1 MAFMDDDGLRYL
13 WSKIKGLFNRGITA
27 LSVNGKVINYTKGD
41 GTTGS
46 ITTQDTTYGVVSKTA
61 NGLAPKL
68 PDETETTK
76 YLRQD
81 GTWTIPPDTKYSAAT
96 TSANGLMSSTDKVR
110 VDNLYKRIAGYAV
123 TAGTT
128 SAYTASITGVT
139 LTAGTMIA
147 LRFNAAN
154 AANATLNVNSLG
166 AKPIYYKGAAIT
178 AGRAPKNAVML
189 LVYDTG
195 QVADG
200 AWHLVYSYDSNTTY
214 SAMTGATETAAG
226 KAGLVPAP
234 PAGYEK
240 RFLMGSGEWGFVTP
254 KISVSYADDGTTS
267 ITLTGEDGM
276 TRIAQETVSDTSAGP
291 MTVAERS
298 KLKGFQAASNYALKS
313 DIAGMYKYKGSVT
326 DASKLPTTGQTAGDV
341 YNIEAA
347 SAYGG
352 AGMNV
357 AWNGSAW
364 DPLGE
369 IFTITAITNAEI
381 DAICV

>member
-13 WSKIKGLFNRGITA
+13 WSKIKGLFNRGITS
-27 LSVNGKVINYTKGD
+27 LSVNGKVITYTKGN

-46 ITTQDTTYGVVSKTA
+46 ITTQDTNTTYAVVSKMA

-68 PDETETTK
+68 PDETATTK

-81 GTWTIPPDTKYSAAT
+81 GTWAVPPNT
-96 TSANGLMSSTDKVR
+96 
-110 VDNLYKRIAGYAV
+110 
-123 TAGTT
+123 
-128 SAYTASITGVT
+128 
-139 LTAGTMIA
+139 
-147 LRFNAAN
+147 
-154 AANATLNVNSLG
+154 
-166 AKPIYYKGAAIT
+166 
-178 AGRAPKNAVML
+178 
-189 LVYDTG
+189 
-195 QVADG
+195 
-200 AWHLVYSYDSNTTY
+200 VYSVMS
-214 SAMTGATETAAG
+214 GATETAAG

-234 PAGYEK
+234 AVGSEK
-240 RFLMGSGEWGFVTP
+240 RFLMGSGEWSLVTP
-254 KISVSYADDGTTS
+254 DISLDYTDGGATI
-267 ITLTGEDGM
+267 ITLVGVDGV
-276 TRIAQETVSDTSAGP
+276 TRTLRETPGATAAGP
-291 MTVAERS
+291 MTRNERI
-298 KLKGFQAASNYALKS
+298 KLNGFQEASNYALKS
-313 DIAGMYKYKGSVT
+313 DIVGMYKYKGSVT

-347 SAYGG
+347 SVYGG